1 MNLSGCVCE
10 TNLTFSEKDE
20 HHNITDLNIMPITGR
35 WSAIAY
41 IPFKPYIYT

>member
-1 MNLSGCVCE
+1 MNLSGCGCVCVCE

-35 WSAIAY
+35 WSAIG
-41 IPFKPYIYT
+41 